1 MWSKKK
7 CHVIVNCFRYR
18 LPCNGANCNLRQVFH
33 PYGVYPDDEN
43 IEDASRREPR
53 SILGDSPSYPSYF
66 VQGKDTDN
74 FSNNRLDAS
83 INCSLEVKII
93 LDGS

>member
-1 MWSKKK
+1 MEFTPTMKTSRMLQD
-7 CHVIVNCFRYR
+7 VSQGAFLGIVPHTHLIF
-18 LPCNGANCNLRQVFH
+18 L
-33 PYGVYPDDEN
+33 
-43 IEDASRREPR
+43 
-53 SILGDSPSYPSYF
+53 
-66 VQGKDTDN
+66 QGKDTDN